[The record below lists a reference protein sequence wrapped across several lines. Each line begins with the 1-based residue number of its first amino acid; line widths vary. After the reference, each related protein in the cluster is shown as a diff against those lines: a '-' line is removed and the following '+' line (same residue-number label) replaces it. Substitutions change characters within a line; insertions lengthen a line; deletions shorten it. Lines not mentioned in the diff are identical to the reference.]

1 MLFRSAN
8 MALINLIISEYTIN
22 EAKIKTMLELQTAC
36 IDILQKENKYL
47 RVKCG
52 ERWNSDNFISKGGAA
67 GTAYKK
73 TRK

>member
-1 MLFRSAN
+1 

-52 ERWNSDNFISKGGAA
+52 ER
-67 GTAYKK
+67 
-73 TRK
+73 